1 MFKKIL
7 IANRGEI
14 ACRVIATA
22 RKMGIAT
29 VAVYS
34 EADKEARHVK
44 LADEAVLLGPAPSRE
59 SYLVADKI
67 IAACKATGAEALH
80 PGYGFLSENED
91 FARRCE
97 EEGIVFIGPKHHSIA
112 AMGDKIASKKLA
124 NEAQVN
130 TIPGYNDP
138 ISGPEQ
144 AVEIAKNIGYP
155 VMIKASAG
163 GGGKGLRVAFN
174 DKEAFEGFASCQN
187 EARKSFGDDRVF
199 IEKFVQEPRHIE
211 IQVLGDSHGNV
222 IYLNER
228 ECSIQRRH
236 QKVIEEAPSPFISD
250 ATRKAMGEQAVQL
263 AKAVKYQSAGT
274 VEFVVGKDQ
283 DFYFLEM
290 NTRLQV
296 EHPVTECITGL
307 DLVEQMI
314 RVAAGEK
321 LSFTQAD
328 VKRDGWAIEC
338 RINAEDPFRNF
349 LPSTG
354 RLVRFQTPEQT
365 MFQAGVR
372 PDATPARPDAAPVRP
387 DAAPVRPSAAP
398 VRPEPVEGRAGA
410 GASTG
415 SARTGSE
422 LFGVRVDTGVQ
433 EGGEIPMFYDSMI
446 AKLIVHGKDRNDA
459 IAKMREALNG
469 FVIRGISSNIPFQAA
484 LLAHPKFVTGQF
496 NTGFIAEHYAKGFR
510 AEDVPHDDPDFLAA
524 LAAFVRRKSRERA
537 ANLSGQLPGYDVQ
550 IGQDYTVVV
559 LGAEGQNRHVQ
570 AHVDEFRGQ
579 RGVAAIRIGDKTYE
593 IVSHSRLNDV
603 KITGTV
609 NGQPFVAQIERGTT
623 KNPLALQVQHN
634 GTRIEALVMSP
645 RMAELHK
652 LMPYKAPPDLSR
664 FVLSPMPGLL
674 VDVAVQPGQK
684 VQAGERVAVI
694 EAMKMENIL
703 FAAQD
708 GVVKKVVAAKGESL
722 SVDQVIVK
730 FE

>member
-22 RKMGIAT
+22 KKMGIAT

-34 EADKEARHVK
+34 EADKEARHVR

-67 IAACKATGAEALH
+67 IAAAKQTGAEAIH

-91 FARRCE
+91 FAKRCE
-97 EEGIVFIGPKHHSIA
+97 EEGIAFIGPKHYSIA

-124 NEAQVN
+124 NEAKVN

-138 ISGPEQ
+138 IPSAER
-144 AVEIAKNIGYP
+144 AVEIAKDIGYP

-174 DKEAFEGFASCQN
+174 DKEALEGFTACQN
-187 EARKSFGDDRVF
+187 EARNSFGDDRIF
-199 IEKFVQEPRHIE
+199 IEKFVEQPRHIE
-211 IQVLGDSHGNV
+211 IQILGDSHGNV

-236 QKVIEEAPSPFISD
+236 QKVIEEAPSPFISEE
-250 ATRKAMGEQAVQL
+250 TRKAMGEQAVAL

-274 VEFVVGKDQ
+274 VEFVVGKNQ

-307 DLVEQMI
+307 DLVELMI
-314 RVAAGEK
+314 RVAAGET
-321 LSFTQAD
+321 LPLTQAD

-354 RLVRFQTPEQT
+354 RLVRFTPPKET
-365 MFQAGVR
+365 MWQADIGHK
-372 PDATPARPDAAPVRP
+372 
-387 DAAPVRPSAAP
+387 
-398 VRPEPVEGRAGA
+398 
-410 GASTG
+410 
-415 SARTGSE
+415 
-422 LFGVRVDTGVQ
+422 FGVRVDTGVF

-469 FVIRGISSNIPFQAA
+469 FVIRGINSNIPFQAA
-484 LLAHPKFVTGQF
+484 LLAHPDFVSGNF
-496 NTGFIAEHYAKGFR
+496 NTGFIAQHYGGGFR
-510 AEDVPHDDPDFLAA
+510 AEDVPHDDEDFLVA

-537 ANLSGQLPGYDVQ
+537 TGLSGQLPGYGVKV
-550 IGQDYTVVV
+550 GKDYTVIS
-559 LGAEGQNRHVQ
+559 LSHDGQHRYTPV
-570 AHVDEFRGQ
+570 HVDEFTGET
-579 RGVAAIRIGDKTYE
+579 GYASVVVNDKRYKIT
-593 IVSHSRLNDV
+593 SSSRLNDV
-603 KITGTV
+603 VITGEC
-609 NGQPFVAQIERGTT
+609 NGEPFTAQMERGSA
-623 KNPLALQVQHN
+623 KNPLALVVQHN
-634 GTRIEALVMSP
+634 GTKLETMVVSP
-645 RMAELHK
+645 RMAELHQ
-652 LMPYKAPPDLSR
+652 LMPFKAPPDMSKY
-664 FVLSPMPGLL
+664 VLSPMPGLL

-694 EAMKMENIL
+694 EAMKMENVL
-703 FAAQD
+703 FAAAD
-708 GVVKKVVAAKGESL
+708 GVVAKVLASKGESL
-722 SVDQVIVK
+722 VVDQPIVE
-730 FE
+730 FEK

>member
-1 MFKKIL
+1 MFTKIL

-22 RKMGIAT
+22 KKMGIAT

-34 EADKEARHVK
+34 DADKEARHVQ

-67 IAACKATGAEALH
+67 IEAAKQTGAQAIH
-80 PGYGFLSENED
+80 PGYGFLSENEA
-91 FARRCE
+91 FAKRCE
-97 EEGIVFIGPKHHSIA
+97 DEGIAFIGPKAFSIA

-130 TIPGYNDP
+130 TIPGWNDA
-138 ISGPEQ
+138 IESAER
-144 AVEIAKNIGYP
+144 AVQIAKDIGYP

-174 DKEAFEGFASCQN
+174 DKEALEGFTACQN
-187 EARKSFGDDRVF
+187 EARNSFGDDRIF
-199 IEKFVQEPRHIE
+199 IEKFVEQPRHIE
-211 IQVLGDSHGNV
+211 IQVVGDSHGNV
-222 IYLNER
+222 VYLNER

-296 EHPVTECITGL
+296 EHPVTEAITGL
-307 DLVEQMI
+307 DLVELMI
-314 RVAAGEK
+314 RVAAGEP
-321 LSFTQAD
+321 LPITQAD
-328 VKRDGWAIEC
+328 VKREGWAIEC

-354 RLVRFQTPEQT
+354 RLVRFAPPEQT
-365 MFQAGVR
+365 MFQGNT
-372 PDATPARPDAAPVRP
+372 DD
-387 DAAPVRPSAAP
+387 
-398 VRPEPVEGRAGA
+398 
-410 GASTG
+410 
-415 SARTGSE
+415 
-422 LFGVRVDTGVQ
+422 LYGVRVDTGVVD
-433 EGGEIPMFYDSMI
+433 GGEIPMFYDSMI

-469 FVIRGISSNIPFQAA
+469 FVIRGISTNIPFQAA
-484 LLAHPKFVTGQF
+484 LLAHPNFVSGAF
-496 NTGFIAEHYAKGFR
+496 NTGFIAEHYAHGFK
-510 AEDVPHDDPDFLAA
+510 AEDVPHDDPRFLVA

-537 ANLSGQLPGYDVQ
+537 AGISGQLPGYGVKVGHDFGV
-550 IGQDYTVVV
+550 ITLDAAGQHGYSQVHVVEEVGQMGVATVT
-559 LGAEGQNRHVQ
+559 
-570 AHVDEFRGQ
+570 VDGQ
-579 RGVAAIRIGDKTYE
+579 RYSI
-593 IVSHSRLNDV
+593 SSPSRLNDIC
-603 KITGTV
+603 ITGTC
-609 NGQPFVAQIERGTT
+609 NGKPFTAQVERGTQR
-623 KNPLALQVQHN
+623 NPLALVVQNN
-634 GTRIEALVMSP
+634 GTRVEAMVVSP

-652 LMPYKAPPDLSR
+652 LMPFKAPPDMSK
-664 FVLSPMPGLL
+664 FVVSPMPGLL
-674 VDVAVQPGQK
+674 VDVAVQPGQA

-694 EAMKMENIL
+694 EAMKMENVL
-703 FAAQD
+703 FAAHD
-708 GVVKKVVAAKGESL
+708 GVVKSVTAEKGTSL
-722 SVDQVIVK
+722 TVDQIIVE
-730 FE
+730 FV